1 MEKFLKGF
9 LIGGFLSLIL
19 FVSLSFW
26 AFNHLDKSFTD
37 AVSPQRNDVPEG
49 IVKTYLVNKYLLG
62 FFPSLTMTIP
72 EHTRG
77 LFNGASEIERTSYN
91 AALDAIFKLPEKN
104 NPFELLKKES
114 DGTLSA
120 LEKMGIE
127 WRGTIF
133 NSGFFFW
140 GCVIL
145 SLGFFLVYLKFCEPI
160 FSFYGFIGGS
170 IKSLFTKR
178 DLVIQPQQQEA
189 MKPEPIPEISPE
201 EKAQIEQERKEKELK
216 KQQEDAERRA
226 IEKARREKEKADE
239 AARMAQEQ
247 AIKKKRKKDLLDK
260 I

>member
-9 LIGGFLSLIL
+9 LIGGVLTLIL
-19 FVSLSFW
+19 FFSLSFW
-26 AFNHLDKSFTD
+26 SFNHLDKSFTD
-37 AVSPQRNDVPEG
+37 AVSQQRNDVPDG

-62 FFPSLTMTIP
+62 FFPALTMTIP

-77 LFNGASEIERTSYN
+77 LFNGESEIERTSYN
-91 AALDAIFKLPEKN
+91 AALDTIFKLPEN
-104 NPFELLKKES
+104 NKPFELLKKES

-145 SLGFFLVYLKFCEPI
+145 SLGFFLVYIKFHAPI
-160 FSFYGFIGGS
+160 FSFYGFICGS
-170 IKSLFTKR
+170 IKNLFTKK
-178 DLVIQPQQQEA
+178 DLVVQPQQQET

-201 EKAQIEQERKEKELK
+201 EKARLEQERKENEMKR
-216 KQQEDAERRA
+216 QQEEAERRA
-226 IEKARREKEKADE
+226 REKAKREKEKADE
-239 AARMAQEQ
+239 AARMAEEK
-247 AIKKKRKKDLLDK
+247 ARKEKEEEDLLNK

>member
-9 LIGGFLSLIL
+9 LLGGFLSLIL

-26 AFNHLDKSFTD
+26 AFSHLDKSFTD

-49 IVKTYLVNKYLLG
+49 IVKTYLVNKNLLW
-62 FFPSLTMTIP
+62 FFPALTMTIP

-91 AALDAIFKLPEKN
+91 AALDAIFKLPEN
-104 NPFELLKKES
+104 REPFELLKKES
-114 DGTLSA
+114 EGTLSD

-133 NSGFFFW
+133 NSGFYFW
-140 GCVIL
+140 GCAIL
-145 SLGFFLVYLKFCEPI
+145 SLVFFFVYIKFHEPI

-178 DLVIQPQQQEA
+178 DLVVQPQQQEA

-216 KQQEDAERRA
+216 RQQEEAERRTR
-226 IEKARREKEKADE
+226 EKARREKEAAEE
-239 AARMAQEQ
+239 AARIAQEQ
-247 AIKKKRKKDLLDK
+247 AQKKKRKKDLLDK